1 VPRHRFLSRRPPASM
16 WRMSALPVPRA
27 LGACPGLP
35 LRGIGSG
42 LVLAF
47 LLVVL
52 GGGPVGA
59 QPAALAPPA
68 GAVTIP
74 AGEEQATVVA
84 DQMQQVGGATHL
96 MIAVGNVEITR
107 GQTRLLADR
116 LEINRDTGQA
126 VALAKVVFYDGPG
139 AWSATASTT
148 T

>member
-1 VPRHRFLSRRPPASM
+1 
-16 WRMSALPVPRA
+16 
-27 LGACPGLP
+27 
-35 LRGIGSG
+35 
-42 LVLAF
+42 
-47 LLVVL
+47 
-52 GGGPVGA
+52 
-59 QPAALAPPA
+59 
-68 GAVTIP
+68 
-74 AGEEQATVVA
+74 VA